1 MASVL
6 ERQAQDAEDDG
17 APPRHLRRDL
27 KSRLLTFLRRAL
39 SIVLVVVATCGGS
52 YLALVAYHQSST
64 LSVGE
69 IRMSVSPGHRGA
81 LDVYVPL
88 VDWGARFEAIR
99 APIRLRVD
107 LQTVNR
113 GVATALAQG
122 QSLDIDKV
130 RIEAES
136 ALRTYLIRL
145 FLLSILAGA
154 ALGLL
159 TAFAI
164 RSRVP
169 RLRWTASATVLTSIG
184 IGVAMVVLIPPRGEI
199 SDPQYYAH
207 GPDIPRALEAVAA
220 AQRTPGVL
228 DQELDAQLVG
238 LARLVVEPGRRQ
250 SLTGQPTI
258 TVASDLHNNTVAL
271 SVLARATG
279 DGPLFFVGDLTDR
292 GSPLETNLVRQI
304 AHTGEPFVFVSGNHD
319 SDYLSD
325 ELAKEGAVV
334 LTRRGRLK
342 ADGRYGP
349 IINRVAGL
357 RVAGYDDPF
366 ERRSSESFADRFDNN
381 PQPWMAAAFNQWLQP
396 LIGKVDVVMVH
407 EPGLLATALQVLEDA
422 PPQSPIV
429 FLVGHTHETDFKS
442 QPGVTVINGGSI
454 GAGGTGNL
462 TESTSLSLARFVF
475 TTEPSFQPLAADL
488 VSIDPGTGN
497 SSARRE
503 ILEPVGSTP

>member
-6 ERQAQDAEDDG
+6 ERQEQYSEDDG
-17 APPRHLRRDL
+17 PPPRYMRRDF
-27 KSRLLTFLRRAL
+27 KSRLITYFRRAL
-39 SIVLVVVATCGGS
+39 SIFFVVLATCAGS
-52 YLALVAYHQSST
+52 YLALVAYHQSTT

-88 VDWGARFEAIR
+88 VDWGARFEAIQ

-113 GVATALAQG
+113 GVATGLAQG
-122 QSLDIDKV
+122 QSLDIEKV

-145 FLLSILAGA
+145 FVLTVLAGA

-169 RLRWTASATVLTSIG
+169 RLRWTSSATVVVSIG
-184 IGVAMVVLIPPRGEI
+184 IGVAMVLTIPPKGEI
-199 SDPQYYAH
+199 SNPQYYAH

-220 AQRTPGVL
+220 AQRTPGAL
-228 DQELDAQLVG
+228 NQELDAQLVG
-238 LARLVVEPGRRQ
+238 LAQLVVEPGRRQ
-250 SLTGQPTI
+250 SLSGQPTI

-271 SVLARATG
+271 SVLERAVG

-292 GSPLETNLVRQI
+292 GSPLETNLVRRV
-304 AHTGEPFVFVSGNHD
+304 AHLGDPFVFVSGNHD
-319 SDYLSD
+319 SDYLSQ
-325 ELAKEGAVV
+325 ELADEGAMV

-342 ADGRYGP
+342 ADGTFGP
-349 IINRVAGL
+349 IINKAAGL
-357 RVAGYDDPF
+357 RVAGYEDPF
-366 ERRSSESFADRFDNN
+366 ERKLADSFADVYETPMPPAEQYEFV
-381 PQPWMAAAFNQWLQP
+381 QWLRP

-407 EPGLLATALQVLEDA
+407 ESGLLGTALQVLKDE

-429 FLVGHTHETDFKS
+429 FLVGHTHKTALAK

-462 TESTSLSLARFVF
+462 GESTPLSLARFVF
-475 TTEPSFQPLAADL
+475 TTQPSFQPLAADL